1 MQLQHIDPQ
10 GSFLKNLVLS
20 VLLLGMS
27 SLLIPAV
34 LKQID
39 DRKFVDQQRLQAEL
53 SRQDKI
59 IDEQAAVLDTLA
71 EAFWNYEIYASDV
84 LFSRDER
91 YGQDDWHRR
100 AVDAYYLQSG
110 PVLGKM
116 RAEISTLLRLAPRPT
131 YESFLRLYEDE
142 VLALDSCLLELM
154 KLESMNTDGDPEPS
168 GCVASEGKF
177 YGVSWDTLTAYVLE
191 QDLADR
197 ADRELESLARAFG
210 LHHAVD

>member
-1 MQLQHIDPQ
+1 MQHIDPQ

-20 VLLLGMS
+20 MLLLGMS

-39 DRKFVDQQRLQAEL
+39 DRKFVDQQRFQAEL

-59 IDEQAAVLDTLA
+59 IDEQAEVLDSLA
-71 EAFWNYEIYASDV
+71 SSFWDYEGYAADV
-84 LFSRDER
+84 LYSRDER
-91 YGQDDWHRR
+91 YGRDDWHQR
-100 AVDAYYLQSG
+100 AVDAYYLESG
-110 PVLGKM
+110 PVLGTM
-116 RAEISTLLRLAPRPT
+116 RSEISTLLRLAPRPT

-154 KLESMNTDGDPEPS
+154 KLESMNADGDSEPS
-168 GCVASEGKF
+168 ACVASEGKF

-197 ADRELESLARAFG
+197 ADRELESLAKAFG
-210 LHHAVD
+210 LHHAPD